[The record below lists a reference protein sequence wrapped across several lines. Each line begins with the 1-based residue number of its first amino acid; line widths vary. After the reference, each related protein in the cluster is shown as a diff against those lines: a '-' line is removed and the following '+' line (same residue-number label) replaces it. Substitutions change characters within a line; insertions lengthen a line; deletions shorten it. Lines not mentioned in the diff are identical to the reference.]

1 MKGMGRKMK
10 WIARKWKQISA
21 SKRIVC
27 LIFIGAAV
35 ILGIT
40 AGLRVWD
47 KSRQKPRVLT
57 ALKKLAQEAY
67 SQEHSFA
74 PLLQILEEGE
84 IEQEG
89 YVNLTFSLKN
99 GWGPDSIWLGQMD
112 LAGSFIQYQLKTQQK
127 EKIFL
132 ADTKYQIAGIGALD
146 IESYLT
152 EETLIMRIP
161 QMHSSY
167 LRMNGTDLK
176 NRYEHSLLYDVL
188 GEKLTM
194 PETGILVSS
203 TPVFP
208 KKKDLEKIEVIR
220 AFLEEYHGRL
230 GELWQQILVKK
241 EGEIQQVSIGGCY
254 EDCNIFHLTLPMELV
269 QWYLNTCLSDTQKE
283 QIALFDWESE
293 TWDVLLYM
301 DDENHIHRME
311 TLLEPKIKGNPYWV
325 KIVCFLKGEERLL
338 DKIQLELQIK
348 NQTEEKN
355 FRIDL
360 ENQWQQGERRVYL
373 IVNQIEP
380 KNIERIHANLVMDT
394 STGESCIEYKVCL
407 PLLVSDGEHVIR
419 RLDQS
424 IKEPDGEM
432 VDLFELD
439 LMGFLKFSKDFNFTL
454 FR

>member
-1 MKGMGRKMK
+1 
-10 WIARKWKQISA
+10 
-21 SKRIVC
+21 
-27 LIFIGAAV
+27 
-35 ILGIT
+35 
-40 AGLRVWD
+40 
-47 KSRQKPRVLT
+47 
-57 ALKKLAQEAY
+57 
-67 SQEHSFA
+67 
-74 PLLQILEEGE
+74 
-84 IEQEG
+84 
-89 YVNLTFSLKN
+89 
-99 GWGPDSIWLGQMD
+99 
-112 LAGSFIQYQLKTQQK
+112 
-127 EKIFL
+127 
-132 ADTKYQIAGIGALD
+132 
-146 IESYLT
+146 
-152 EETLIMRIP
+152 
-161 QMHSSY
+161 
-167 LRMNGTDLK
+167 
-176 NRYEHSLLYDVL
+176 
-188 GEKLTM
+188 
-194 PETGILVSS
+194 
-203 TPVFP
+203 
-208 KKKDLEKIEVIR
+208 
-220 AFLEEYHGRL
+220 
-230 GELWQQILVKK
+230 
-241 EGEIQQVSIGGCY
+241 
-254 EDCNIFHLTLPMELV
+254 MELV
-269 QWYLNTCLSDTQKE
+269 RWYLNTCLSDTQKE

-301 DDENHIHRME
+301 DDDNHIHRME

-454 FR
+454 FQ